1 MRRKPIGNRIAVL
14 AVATATI
21 ATLGTFTV
29 SDGVYEPVAPD
40 IVNTGIEIPVVTPSV
55 NEDGILTAEDLAVLN
70 EPTEPEEPEKPKT
83 YAEIPLGEERQ
94 LLLFSICE
102 EYSVPAE
109 IALAVIQT
117 ESTFDNSARNG
128 SCHGYMQ
135 VSTINRTWLN
145 SDIGITDLT
154 DPDQNLRAGCYM
166 LSVLY
171 GKYGDW
177 HKALV
182 CYNCGEGGAYENFF
196 SHGYYT
202 SSYSRL
208 VMQRAESWKEVLK

>member
-14 AVATATI
+14 VVATATM
-21 ATLGTFTV
+21 ATLGAFTV
-29 SDGVYEPVAPD
+29 SDGVYDPVAPD
-40 IVNTGIEIPVVTPSV
+40 IVNTGIEIPVVTPRVSE
-55 NEDGILTAEDLAVLN
+55 NGILTAEDLAALN
-70 EPTEPEEPEKPKT
+70 EPEEPEKPKT

-102 EYSVPAE
+102 EYSVPVE

-202 SSYSRL
+202 SRYSRL